1 MKNRKLKQK
10 LLKISQEFFKS
21 LNGEITRYKLVRS
34 IRLGF
39 DKNYDLSYNA
49 GEKVI

>member
-21 LNGEITRYKLVRS
+21 LNGEILRYKLIRS

-39 DKNYDLSYNA
+39 DRKTDLSYNA
-49 GEKVI
+49 GGKVI